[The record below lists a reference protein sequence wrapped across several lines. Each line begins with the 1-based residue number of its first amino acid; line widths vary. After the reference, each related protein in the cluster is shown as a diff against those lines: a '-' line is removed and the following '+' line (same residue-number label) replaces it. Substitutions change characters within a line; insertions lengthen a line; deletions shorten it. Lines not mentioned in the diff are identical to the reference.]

1 MTKVKLITTMAGP
14 DGVHSSGAVVEF
26 EDVQADDL
34 VKGGYATFVG
44 PTPQFVAEVVVV
56 DKAEPEPEVVVT
68 TKRNRGGR

>member
-44 PTPQFVAEVVVV
+44 PTPQFVAEVEVVV
-56 DKAEPEPEVVVT
+56 PEVVVT